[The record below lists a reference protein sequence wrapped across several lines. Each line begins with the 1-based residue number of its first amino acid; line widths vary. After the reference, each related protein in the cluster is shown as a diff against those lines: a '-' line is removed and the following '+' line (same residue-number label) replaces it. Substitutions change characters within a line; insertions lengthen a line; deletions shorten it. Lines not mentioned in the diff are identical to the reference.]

1 MSKKIFSPLASFD
14 IHLTNFRKLNNQF
27 ITDNDISNLINILN
41 ASYWTSNITTRI
53 FQKDYDALILTDK
66 KQKIVWVS
74 GGFSNM
80 TGYPKTFAIG
90 KKPSF
95 LQGQKTSLSV
105 KKQIGFELKNNNT
118 FNGSILNYKKNGSIY
133 NCQISISPLY
143 NSKQEVK
150 YFLAFEKEIPMIQT
164 IS

>member
-118 FNGSILNYKKNGSIY
+118 FNGSILNYKKNGGIY

-150 YFLAFEKEIPMIQT
+150 YFLAFEKEIPMAQP

>member
-53 FQKDYDALILTDK
+53 FQKDYDALVLTDK

-105 KKQIGFELKNNNT
+105 KKQIGFELKNNST

-143 NSKQEVK
+143 NSKREVK
-150 YFLAFEKEIPMIQT
+150 YFLAFEKEIPMNQPIN
-164 IS
+164 

>member
-1 MSKKIFSPLASFD
+1 M
-14 IHLTNFRKLNNQF
+14 
-27 ITDNDISNLINILN
+27 
-41 ASYWTSNITTRI
+41 
-53 FQKDYDALILTDK
+53 
-66 KQKIVWVS
+66 
-74 GGFSNM
+74 
-80 TGYPKTFAIG
+80 
-90 KKPSF
+90 
-95 LQGQKTSLSV
+95 

>member
-53 FQKDYDALILTDK
+53 FQKDYDALVLTDK

-118 FNGSILNYKKNGSIY
+118 FNGSILNYKQNGSIY

>member
-1 MSKKIFSPLASFD
+1 MSKRIFSPLASFD

-53 FQKDYDALILTDK
+53 FQKDYDALVLTDK

-118 FNGSILNYKKNGSIY
+118 FNGSILNYKKNGGIY

-150 YFLAFEKEIPMIQT
+150 YFLAFEKEIPMAQP